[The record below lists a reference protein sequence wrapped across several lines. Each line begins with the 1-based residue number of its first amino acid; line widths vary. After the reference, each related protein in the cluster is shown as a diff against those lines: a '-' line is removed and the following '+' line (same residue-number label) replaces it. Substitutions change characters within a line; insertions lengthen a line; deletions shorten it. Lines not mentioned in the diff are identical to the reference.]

1 MAWGGSR
8 VTAES
13 FNEWGFVDFARCC
26 LVESG
31 LVGGSGS
38 LVVVW
43 WYVVGGQ
50 VLVWVVLYYTVQM
63 GTNEYAKGAARGQNL
78 SKSERIWACL
88 GVSWW
93 CLGDDM
99 MVV

>member
-31 LVGGSGS
+31 LV
-38 LVVVW
+38 VVW
-43 WYVVGGQ
+43 W
-50 VLVWVVLYYTVQM
+50 
-63 GTNEYAKGAARGQNL
+63 
-78 SKSERIWACL
+78 
-88 GVSWW
+88 
-93 CLGDDM
+93 
-99 MVV
+99 